1 MCRSCWNQ
9 TCKQQNWISGLQV
22 SVYYNWLQAK
32 RLFLQAAVN
41 SRALSFLL
49 ETGVQLYIWT
59 PHHQYMNEHCNISH
73 MLSPE
78 KTDTMS
84 FTCLIYMER
93 LTLWLWLVWKPW
105 NHVEGRH
112 ACNVFWMWLT
122 VSEMGKCKCRAL
134 KDIAK
139 LRGTSDLHKL
149 ATVHGCKHKLP
160 PVFYQFLTLGRKGS
174 WLCLHFSKIS
184 MKYSEIWALLAIEE
198 IFTHQRLMMMQG
210 LQSLS
215 HLPLTVK
222 DWVSSNARRADM
234 RDKLPNSLCD
244 LIEKCLQVDPNNRI
258 DATQALCHEFFSP
271 CHLSSY
277 HHDIC
282 QGLSNKCS

>member
-1 MCRSCWNQ
+1 MDHVLALKATGHPRSCWNQ
-9 TCKQQNWISGLQV
+9 TCKQQNWISGLQA

-32 RLFLQAAVN
+32 HLFLQAAVN

-84 FTCLIYMER
+84 FTCLIYKER
-93 LTLWLWLVWKPW
+93 LTWWLWLVCKPW

-149 ATVHGCKHKLP
+149 AAVHGCKHKLP
-160 PVFYQFLTLGRKGS
+160 P
-174 WLCLHFSKIS
+174 
-184 MKYSEIWALLAIEE
+184 
-198 IFTHQRLMMMQG
+198 G

-244 LIEKCLQVDPNNRI
+244 LLEKCLQVDPNNRI

-277 HHDIC
+277 QHDIC
-282 QGLSNKCS
+282 QSLSNKCS